1 MTDSSDAMPQ
11 PRAPDQEPEPMPM
24 PAEPLAIGLWLRRG
38 ARTAF
43 LMRPDWRG
51 LRATPAAIGVLIL
64 IGLALVV
71 LVERLYIVGPARF
84 YGPALMAGWLPTLVT
99 AWACWCLVPEI
110 AGHASG
116 TDARAP
122 DAMSLFALQSAQ
134 ALALWVALALVQVP
148 LLRADWLSPEAL
160 GPWGAWLAGI
170 APLAWSLAALS
181 LLLWR
186 GGRGSA
192 ARRGGAI
199 ALVCATHLASTWAE
213 PLRLWT
219 ADEKASAAADAGP
232 MKLTQELFELQAA
245 TLDRR
250 LAAVVPQRPGRIDVY
265 ALTFAP
271 YADED
276 VFLRESHMVAGVM
289 AERFGAEGRT
299 LQLVNHRG
307 TQGEWP
313 WATPLNLQRAIE
325 HIAHRMDRD
334 EDILFIHLTSH
345 GALSG
350 SLASS
355 FWPLSTESLTPPLLK
370 AALDAAGI
378 RHRIVSVSACY
389 SGSWIEPLTGEH
401 TLVMS
406 AADAEHTSFGCGRGS
421 ELTFFGRAMFDE
433 QLRSKTLS
441 FEAAHAQARSVIE
454 QREKQA
460 GKDDGYS
467 NPQIRIGAA
476 MRQHL
481 LRLESELGTA
491 AR

>member
-1 MTDSSDAMPQ
+1 MTDSSEAIKR
-11 PRAPDQEPEPMPM
+11 PRAPEPMR
-24 PAEPLAIGLWLRRG
+24 AEPLAIGLWLRRG

-43 LMRPDWRG
+43 FMRADWRNV
-51 LRATPAAIGVLIL
+51 RAAPAVVAWLIL
-64 IGLALVV
+64 MGLLLAVA
-71 LVERLYIVGPARF
+71 VERLYIAGPARF
-84 YGPALMAGWLPTLVT
+84 FWPASLAGWMPTLVT
-99 AWACWCLVPEI
+99 AWACWWLVPGDASQ
-110 AGHASG
+110 AGGGRETH
-116 TDARAP
+116 TRAP
-122 DAMSLFALQSAQ
+122 DAMSLFAMQSAQ
-134 ALALWVALALVQVP
+134 SLVLWVALALVQVP
-148 LLRADWLSPEAL
+148 LLRAGWLEPEML
-160 GPWGAWLAGI
+160 GPGGAWAAGL
-170 APLAWSLAALS
+170 APLAWSLLALA

-199 ALVCATHLASTWAE
+199 ALVCAMHLASTWAE
-213 PLRLWT
+213 PLRLWYP
-219 ADEKASAAADAGP
+219 DEPDRGAADGGP
-232 MKLTQELFELQAA
+232 MKLTQELFEQQAA

-250 LAAVVPQRPGRIDVY
+250 LADILPQRPGRIDVY

-276 VFLRESHMVAGVM
+276 VFLRESRMVAGVM

-325 HIAHRMDRD
+325 RIAQKIDRD

-355 FWPLSTESLTPPLLK
+355 FWPLSTEPLTPSVLG
-370 AALDAAGI
+370 AALDTAGI

-389 SGSWIEPLTGEH
+389 SGSWIEPLAGVH
-401 TLVMS
+401 SLVMS

-421 ELTFFGRAMFDE
+421 ELTYFGRAMFDE

-441 FEAAHAQARSVIE
+441 FEAAHAQARTVIE

-467 NPQIRIGAA
+467 NPQLRTGAA
-476 MRQHL
+476 MRLHL
-481 LRLESELGTA
+481 LRLERELGTA

>member
-1 MTDSSDAMPQ
+1 MTDSSDAMPR
-11 PRAPDQEPEPMPM
+11 PRPPEPL
-24 PAEPLAIGLWLRRG
+24 PAEPLAKGLWLRRG

-43 LMRPDWRG
+43 FMRPDWRG
-51 LRATPAAIGVLIL
+51 LQATPAVVALLVL
-64 IGLALVV
+64 IGLLLSVV
-71 LVERLYIVGPARF
+71 VERLYIVGPASF
-84 YGPALMAGWLPTLVT
+84 YGPALLAGWMPTVVT
-99 AWACWCLVPEI
+99 AWACWCLEPTGSE
-110 AGHASG
+110 G
-116 TDARAP
+116 DARAP
-122 DAMSLFALQSAQ
+122 DAMSLFAMQSAQ

-148 LLRADWLSPEAL
+148 LLRAGWLAPEAL
-160 GPWGAWLAGI
+160 GPWGAWLAGL
-170 APLAWSLAALS
+170 APLAWSLAALA

-186 GGRGSA
+186 GGGGSA

-199 ALVCATHLASTWAE
+199 ALVCAIHLASTWTE

-219 ADEKASAAADAGP
+219 ADEPAHAGAAP
-232 MKLTQELFELQAA
+232 MQLTQELFEKQAA
-245 TLDRR
+245 TLDQR
-250 LAAVVPQRPGRIDVY
+250 LAALQPQRPGRIDVY

-271 YADED
+271 HADED

-289 AERFGAEGRT
+289 ADRFGAEGRT
-299 LQLVNHRG
+299 LQLVNHRS

-325 HIAHRMDRD
+325 HIAQQMDRD

-345 GALSG
+345 GAKSG
-350 SLASS
+350 SMASS
-355 FWPLSTESLTPPLLK
+355 YWPLSAESLTPKVLK

-389 SGSWIEPLTGEH
+389 SGSWIEPLAGEH
-401 TLVMS
+401 SLVMS

-421 ELTFFGRAMFDE
+421 ELTYFGRAMFDE
-433 QLRSKTLS
+433 QLRNQTLS
-441 FEAAHAQARSVIE
+441 FEAAHAQARVVIE

-476 MRQHL
+476 MREHL
-481 LRLESELGTA
+481 LRLEGELGTA

>member
-1 MTDSSDAMPQ
+1 MTDSSHSMPQ
-11 PRAPDQEPEPMPM
+11 PGPSEPMRAVPVD
-24 PAEPLAIGLWLRRG
+24 IGLWLRRG
-38 ARTAF
+38 ARTACF
-43 LMRPDWRG
+43 MRPDWRG
-51 LRATPAAIGVLIL
+51 LKATPAAVAWLLL
-64 IGLALVV
+64 IGLV
-71 LVERLYIVGPARF
+71 LAVLDERLYIVGAARF
-84 YGPALMAGWLPTLVT
+84 YWPGLMAGWMPTVVT
-99 AWACWCLVPEI
+99 AWACWVLVPADVGE
-110 AGHASG
+110 AHER
-116 TDARAP
+116 DARAP
-122 DAMSLFALQSAQ
+122 DAMTLFAMQSAQ
-134 ALALWVALALVQVP
+134 ALALWATLALVQVP
-148 LLRADWLSPEAL
+148 LLRAGWLEPAVL
-160 GPWGAWLAGI
+160 GRWGAWLAGLV
-170 APLAWSLAALS
+170 PLAWSLAALS

-192 ARRGGAI
+192 ALRGGAI
-199 ALVCATHLASTWAE
+199 AVVCAVHLASTWAD
-213 PLRLWT
+213 PLRLWYS
-219 ADEKASAAADAGP
+219 DEQANAAAGAGP
-232 MKLTQELFELQAA
+232 MKLTQELFEQQAA

-250 LAAVVPQRPGRIDVY
+250 LAAIQPQRPGRIDVY

-276 VFLRESHMVAGVM
+276 VFLRESGMVAGVM
-289 AERFGAEGRT
+289 AARFGAEGRT

-325 HIAHRMDRD
+325 HIAQRMDRD

-345 GALSG
+345 GAQSG

-355 FWPLSTESLTPPLLK
+355 FWPLSTEPLTPPVLK

-389 SGSWIEPLTGEH
+389 SGSWIEPLAGEH

-421 ELTFFGRAMFDE
+421 ELTYFGRAMFDE
-433 QLRSKTLS
+433 QLRSNTLS
-441 FEAAHAQARSVIE
+441 FEAAHAQARIVIE

-467 NPQIRIGAA
+467 NPQLSIGAA

-481 LRLESELGTA
+481 LRLEGELGA
-491 AR
+491 AKR

>member
-1 MTDSSDAMPQ
+1 MTDSSEAMAR
-11 PRAPDQEPEPMPM
+11 PRAPEPMR
-24 PAEPLAIGLWLRRG
+24 AEPLAIGLWLRRG

-43 LMRPDWRG
+43 FMRADWRG
-51 LRATPAAIGVLIL
+51 LRATPAAIGLLIL
-64 IGLALVV
+64 IGLVLAV

-84 YGPALMAGWLPTLVT
+84 YGPALMTGWLPTLVT
-99 AWACWCLVPEI
+99 AWACWVLVP
-110 AGHASG
+110 ADVGDASEP
-116 TDARAP
+116 DARAP
-122 DAMSLFALQSAQ
+122 DAMSLFAMQSTQ

-148 LLRADWLSPEAL
+148 LLRAGWLAPEVL
-160 GPWGAWLAGI
+160 GPRGAWLAWL

-186 GGRGSA
+186 GGRRSA
-192 ARRGGAI
+192 ALRGGAI
-199 ALVCATHLASTWAE
+199 ALVCAMHLASVWAD
-213 PLRLWT
+213 PLRLWYP
-219 ADEKASAAADAGP
+219 DEPVNAAAGAGP
-232 MKLTQELFELQAA
+232 MKLTQELFEEQAA

-250 LAAVVPQRPGRIDVY
+250 LAAILPQRTGRIDVY

-276 VFLRESHMVAGVM
+276 VFLRESRMVAGVM
-289 AERFGAEGRT
+289 GERFGAEERT

-313 WATPLNLQRAIE
+313 WATPLNLQRAIA
-325 HIAHRMDRD
+325 HIAQQMDRD

-345 GALSG
+345 GAQSG

-355 FWPLSTESLTPPLLK
+355 FWPLSTDPLTPPLLK

-389 SGSWIEPLTGEH
+389 SGSWIAPLAGEH

-421 ELTFFGRAMFDE
+421 ELTYFGRAMFDE

-467 NPQIRIGAA
+467 NPQLRIGAA